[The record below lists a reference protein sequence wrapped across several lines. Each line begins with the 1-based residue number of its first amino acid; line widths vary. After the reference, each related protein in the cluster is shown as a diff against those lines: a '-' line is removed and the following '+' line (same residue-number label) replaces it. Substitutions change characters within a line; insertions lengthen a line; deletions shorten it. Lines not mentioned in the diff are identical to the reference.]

1 MVGDDGYTLDADREA
16 YYRDTYSQCVNL
28 PTRARV
34 LHAAHWARAVSPEPG
49 ASEGTP
55 SPPPPPS
62 PIEICMGLFG
72 SGRELEVAPEFEEY
86 THPTEPVECESF
98 ATQALCAAESSC
110 TWVESPGV
118 CKNNHYHGRF
128 PYSCVC
134 TGSDG
139 LEFPEFN
146 DEEFDPD
153 SYNSELAGLCACGA
167 LARSARLVVGD
178 AATEPAIP
186 TMKTRVSGRVCERD
200 NLCLG
205 TPFCSCDTPI
215 ASECKDM
222 NDFCPS
228 YASPMNNYCDP
239 SSENHAYMVENCKS
253 HVGFAPFKQPRVT
266 SGESARQIG
275 LELRP
280 IPMLC
285 SSPTLRMP
293 SFPLFR
299 PPTPRRPV

>member
-1 MVGDDGYTLDADREA
+1 
-16 YYRDTYSQCVNL
+16 
-28 PTRARV
+28 
-34 LHAAHWARAVSPEPG
+34 
-49 ASEGTP
+49 
-55 SPPPPPS
+55 
-62 PIEICMGLFG
+62 MGLFG

-167 LARSARLVVGD
+167 LARTARMIVGD
-178 AATEPAIP
+178 AVVDSTETPDYENPTFSNLPA
-186 TMKTRVSGRVCERD
+186 SD
-200 NLCLG
+200 FY
-205 TPFCSCDTPI
+205 TPFCSPLEPCAGIPQGTSC
-215 ASECKDM
+215 ALYTNV
-222 NDFCPS
+222 NDCQDSSIILSDSTYANCLWALDICVPS
-228 YASPMNNYCDP
+228 Q
-239 SSENHAYMVENCKS
+239 
-253 HVGFAPFKQPRVT
+253 FAPPN
-266 SGESARQIG
+266 GEFIVDESPELDEIKRCTTKATNPQRFCEASATGEFQ
-275 LELRP
+275 
-280 IPMLC
+280 
-285 SSPTLRMP
+285 
-293 SFPLFR
+293 
-299 PPTPRRPV
+299 